1 MLRIPKSIEYV
12 YACFALWFFFGNP
25 VNLLTL
31 GEGGGQ
37 MVEAVGGNLLLPAMS
52 MALYSLAG
60 VGLLFFWQSGLRRL
74 IFTPQAIA
82 LIILLLIFIASAK
95 WSDYPRY
102 TLRRSILISGATTF
116 AVYFSIRFNFKQ
128 QLKMLAI
135 ALGCTALL
143 SVLFGIFIPQY
154 GIMSLPPHEG
164 AWRGVHMH
172 KNDLG
177 PQMAFISVFLVGI
190 LYSNLFR
197 GGGRLFVAISM
208 VCSVFLVLVSQSTTG
223 QLAMIAL
230 FLIFIVCNSLKLNYL
245 YMVPIVGTILLVA
258 GAGSLYLQ
266 SNADQLF
273 GAFGKSSDL
282 SGRDQLWPP
291 ILEMVSRKP
300 LFGYG
305 YEGFWRGFG
314 SPGEAIWNTVGWP
327 TPHAHNGFLE
337 ILLAAGWVGGTLFLL
352 SFLLSLVTSIK
363 LVRLTKM
370 TYAICP
376 VLALVFIILS
386 NITESNLFKS
396 DVWVLYIWVALSEWT
411 ILSEGFS
418 SESPLPETPLSEASL
433 QDRFARQ

>member
-25 VNLLTL
+25 VNLLTV
-31 GEGGGQ
+31 GGGGGQ
-37 MVEAVGGNLLLPAMS
+37 MVEAVGGNLMLPAMS
-52 MALYSLAG
+52 MALYALAG
-60 VGLLFFWQSGLRRL
+60 FALLFFWQSGLRRL

-82 LIILLLIFIASAK
+82 LLILLIILIASAK

-102 TLRRSILISGATTF
+102 TLRRSILISGASTF
-116 AVYFSIRFNFKQ
+116 AMYFSIRFNFKQ

-135 ALGCTALL
+135 AFCCTALL

-154 GIMSLPPHEG
+154 GIMSLPPHVG

-177 PQMAFISVFLVGI
+177 PQMAFISIFLVSI
-190 LYSNLFR
+190 LYTKLFR
-197 GGGRLFVAISM
+197 GVGRIFITVSM
-208 VCSVFLVLVSQSTTG
+208 ICAVFLVLVSQSTTG
-223 QLAMIAL
+223 QMAMIAL
-230 FLIFIVCNSLKLNYL
+230 LLIFIACNSLKLNYL
-245 YMVPIVGTILLVA
+245 YMVPIVGSILLVA
-258 GAGSLYLQ
+258 AAGSLYLQ
-266 SNADQLF
+266 ANADQLF
-273 GAFGKSSDL
+273 GAFGKGSDL
-282 SGRDQLWPP
+282 SGRDRLWPP
-291 ILEMVSRKP
+291 ILDMVSRKP

-337 ILLAAGWVGGTLFLL
+337 VLLAAGWVGGTLFLV

-370 TYAICP
+370 TGAICP
-376 VLALVFIILS
+376 VLALVFIVLS

-396 DVWVLYIWVALSEWT
+396 DVWILYIWVALSEWT

-418 SESPLPETPLSEASL
+418 TEPPIPETPVPKPSL
-433 QDRFARQ
+433 QDRLASQ